1 MNKALLT
8 LTLFLVFGTSAF
20 VSVSGLSAVFS
31 SAGIT
36 IILMGCGMELGKILT
51 VIHLHR
57 RWKALHWLS
66 RCFYILVISS
76 LVLITSCEVMGYLS
90 QNHVQ
95 GFRALESNH
104 ASLTALNQEER
115 VLRNRIKTIDKTLSG
130 LPDSYVTKRIRERE
144 NAGYDGLQ
152 ARLTEV
158 INEKANL
165 EKLSINT
172 KAYSAP
178 IFATARIFNI
188 NETRAASMF
197 ILFLVAVLE
206 PLSIGLAVAVSI
218 TWLPGRQE
226 GVSLLQLD
234 KQKEES
240 KVGTVSQIEESKG
253 AAVLQTE
260 EKIVTNVTNLDPVTV
275 SIMRLVDSNG
285 GFSGTVSELL
295 ETLNTGSQELADK
308 NGWPEGSPYPGQA
321 VKIP

>member
-1 MNKALLT
+1 
-8 LTLFLVFGTSAF
+8 
-20 VSVSGLSAVFS
+20 
-31 SAGIT
+31 
-36 IILMGCGMELGKILT
+36 
-51 VIHLHR
+51 
-57 RWKALHWLS
+57 
-66 RCFYILVISS
+66 
-76 LVLITSCEVMGYLS
+76 MGYLS